1 MYSNKQ
7 EVALQILKQL
17 EEAIERIKLRTEPIC
32 CADDFLLTPIGM
44 EKLESTCMLLLAIGE
59 SLKNLDK
66 VTEGKLLPTYPS
78 IPWKEVKGLRDIIA
92 HHYFDIDAE
101 EIWIIIKDE
110 LPPLLNAV
118 RFFIQKLGKNNIE
131 IIT

>member
-7 EVALQILKQL
+7 EVALHILMQI
-17 EEAIERIKLRTEPIC
+17 EEAIERIKLRTEPIR
-32 CADDFLLTPIGM
+32 CADDFLLTPSGM

-66 VTEGKLLPTYPS
+66 VTDGKLLPTYPS

-101 EIWIIIKDE
+101 EIWIIINE
-110 LPPLLNAV
+110 EIPPLLIAI
-118 RFFIQKLGKNNIE
+118 RYFIQELRQCSE
-131 IIT
+131 